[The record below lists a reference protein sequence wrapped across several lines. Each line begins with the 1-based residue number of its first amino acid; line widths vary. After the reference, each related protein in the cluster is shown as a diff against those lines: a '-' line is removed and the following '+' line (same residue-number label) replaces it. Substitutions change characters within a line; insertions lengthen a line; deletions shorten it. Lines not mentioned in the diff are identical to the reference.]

1 MPCNPLI
8 YHKLILTDPT
18 AIKGIY
24 INREDGVFQD
34 KIQLKLNV
42 GGDITTI
49 NFDIEEIGA
58 LYRFMDHLLDWMGY
72 SQGQKE
78 EIQRNY

>member
-1 MPCNPLI
+1 MNEPFIFQN
-8 YHKLILTDPT
+8 LILTDPA

-24 INREDGVFQD
+24 VEKEGGILQNKSRVR
-34 KIQLKLNV
+34 LNV
-42 GGDITTI
+42 NGDITTI

-72 SQGQKE
+72 SQEQKE
-78 EIQRNY
+78 EIQRSY